1 MDKKQFQNW
10 VLNFGQISS
19 GVLLLL
25 MLLFPVAVSVVFNL
39 WPDPATMIPATITVV
54 LLLAPWWPGECIGYM
69 TTLGPGA
76 LYMSYITGNVSNLRV
91 PATLGPISS
100 PPGSAIT
107 LAGSSRA
114 VAKA

>member
-39 WPDPATMIPATITVV
+39 WPDPATMIPY
-54 LLLAPWWPGECIGYM
+54 PFPC
-69 TTLGPGA
+69 
-76 LYMSYITGNVSNLRV
+76 
-91 PATLGPISS
+91 
-100 PPGSAIT
+100 
-107 LAGSSRA
+107 
-114 VAKA
+114 